1 MYDKETGKDTQV
13 SPYELLK
20 QELERSGYV
29 VKYRQLDAGQCGGY
43 TRRSRVIVQAQ
54 TIELAEFLKTRV
66 GDREQFM
73 ITEGLQE
80 THDIDE
86 DNFIWPK
93 HNKASHSIAPL
104 LDKWHTVPGDYKLPF
119 RRWGEFDRKR
129 DNFDGV
135 LRWGLR
141 PNDNGIGKFTDANR
155 LNSADFGLAP
165 GMTAA
170 GNTGWFVTQQI
181 GKRHRPAIGVRRLQ
195 GHECMKIA
203 GFVGRHSI
211 DGPDGEL
218 DPDFTESERFEMA
231 NNAICVE
238 LSRAIFTGVKAYY
251 DTDWFAQHVHTQER
265 SNPQWRPL
273 IAKADW
279 DHHSELKHI
288 EPDSDF
294 DSDSEEEDG
303 CMQQGK
309 ENGSKGPTEFK
320 VGIRAD
326 TPEEAHQQW
335 DKARIMSRK
344 MIAQRNKDAMDQA
357 TIRAEHVVAQYK
369 QRYEKA
375 QSVINR
381 GGQKDD
387 THDTTHTV
395 ELTPPRGDKHVRK
408 VTERN
413 PRATS
418 KDLSECW
425 NLQPNKAWEELR
437 SR

>member
-1 MYDKETGKDTQV
+1 
-13 SPYELLK
+13 
-20 QELERSGYV
+20 
-29 VKYRQLDAGQCGGY
+29 
-43 TRRSRVIVQAQ
+43 
-54 TIELAEFLKTRV
+54 
-66 GDREQFM
+66 
-73 ITEGLQE
+73 
-80 THDIDE
+80 
-86 DNFIWPK
+86 
-93 HNKASHSIAPL
+93 
-104 LDKWHTVPGDYKLPF
+104 
-119 RRWGEFDRKR
+119 
-129 DNFDGV
+129 
-135 LRWGLR
+135 
-141 PNDNGIGKFTDANR
+141 
-155 LNSADFGLAP
+155 
-165 GMTAA
+165 MTAA

-309 ENGSKGPTEFK
+309 DDGRESA
-320 VGIRAD
+320 VD
-326 TPEEAHQQW
+326 
-335 DKARIMSRK
+335 
-344 MIAQRNKDAMDQA
+344 IALA
-357 TIRAEHVVAQYK
+357 
-369 QRYEKA
+369 
-375 QSVINR
+375 
-381 GGQKDD
+381 
-387 THDTTHTV
+387 
-395 ELTPPRGDKHVRK
+395 
-408 VTERN
+408 
-413 PRATS
+413 
-418 KDLSECW
+418 
-425 NLQPNKAWEELR
+425 
-437 SR
+437 